1 MTNVHV
7 FTWTGANVRHP
18 LADGTERWM
27 EYLSHIRKDG
37 KERDLILEFVQ
48 DDRDD
53 ALFED
58 AKNAAQLAEPAGQTG
73 RSDLI

>member
-7 FTWTGANVRHP
+7 FTWTGANARHP
-18 LADGTERWM
+18 LADGTDRWM

-53 ALFED
+53 ALLED
-58 AKNAAQLAEPAGQTG
+58 AKTLHSWLNRLDELEGAT
-73 RSDLI
+73 